1 MKRIASLRRF
11 MFLLL
16 GFSAYSPSW
25 AAINCA
31 ENLTPSEAIICKDSW
46 LQELDERLNKAYSKA
61 IKVALDKQAFIR
73 DQKEWLRNTRDRCGD
88 VNCMNLAY
96 LPRIEK
102 LETYYELNKD
112 LHFAITQGIN
122 ESDLTSQESQEVC
135 NSLAKLAADGRI
147 DELAIKGHKQEPIDS
162 LDVNDG
168 WNYTSEDRKKLN
180 ARKSLFLYG
189 TGSADVIYKLK
200 LTRNG
205 DPVRF
210 ASFYSWG
217 AEASSW
223 NVFNLSII
231 LNPDDEDN
239 GIDKV
244 DSMDVDDIRW
254 AYYGGGD
261 KPIFYRGRYFLY
273 TSSNLA
279 SMVSWVRPNGRTRP
293 LCLWDK
299 EVKKIR

>member
-1 MKRIASLRRF
+1 MLNRLIQTVLFGA
-11 MFLLL
+11 LLAPL
-16 GFSAYSPSW
+16 PTI
-25 AAINCA
+25 AAISCSGSLSPA
-31 ENLTPSEAIICKDSW
+31 EAIICKDSW
-46 LQELDERLNKAYSKA
+46 LQELDNKLNEAYSKA
-61 IKVALDKQAFIR
+61 IKVTLNKQAFIR
-73 DQKEWLRNTRDRCGD
+73 DQREWLHQIRDRCSD
-88 VNCMNLAY
+88 SNCINLAY

-102 LETYYELNKD
+102 LETSYDLNKD
-112 LHFAITQGIN
+112 LHLAISQGIN
-122 ESDLTSQESQEVC
+122 ENDLSSKESQAIC
-135 NSLAKLAADGRI
+135 DSLAKLAADGRI
-147 DELAIKGHKQEPIDS
+147 DELAIHGYKQKVLDS
-162 LDVNDG
+162 LGIEDG
-168 WNYTSEDRKKLN
+168 WIFTNEDRKKLN
-180 ARKSLFLYG
+180 ARKSLFVYG

-223 NVFNLSII
+223 QVFNLSII

-244 DSMDVDDIRW
+244 EGMDVDDIRW

-279 SMVSWVRPNGRTRP
+279 SMISWVRPNGRTRP
-293 LCLWDK
+293 LCLWNKD
-299 EVKKIR
+299 R